1 VRSKVEQENLMLA
14 DLREFGVL
22 RQELR
27 KWVGELNFADGH
39 PAGENPAGEN
49 FGNRADLP
57 HNRL

>member
-1 VRSKVEQENLMLA
+1 MLA